1 MLVSHFLNDN
11 IDPFN
16 LGVLLSRFQIKNDRI
31 YGVCSYKASKFVHG
45 YKESKA
51 PVLNALN
58 TLSVHSIWQS
68 NQESVTKI
76 KGIFVFILENDLH
89 LDENSFYKKLL
100 NLLIDNDFFNRSHLM
115 NLMTLNQKRFL
126 SGFFESRGS
135 IDTQRNFLTL
145 DYFFHS
151 PLEFKKL
158 HYLIDFFHIP
168 SEALN
173 FNFRELQPEHAQ
185 GINQRNAQFRIYLN
199 WYLHHIGLFNPYKAR
214 IAEHVFKTTLVY
226 DGIYYKLRD
235 LPRIEYRGNSFT
247 ERAHF
252 YLKSVYQQDLD
263 DKSIEKL
270 REQLGWIQKSEKF
283 RRDSKIINFY
293 RLSTPNVCSTCCG
306 DYDIKERS
314 FISLPL
320 YKITQKPDSYY
331 TEIHHVISLGKDKEL
346 DVLENLAK
354 LCPTCHRALKKGA
367 SAEGFQKHLIRN
379 ILNRNKDN
387 LEFAQLRFET
397 DDLSTLVN
405 RIHESLK

>member
-1 MLVSHFLNDN
+1 MFVSCFLNA

-16 LGVLLSRFQIKNDRI
+16 LGVLLSRFQIKNGCI
-31 YGVCSYKASKFVHG
+31 YGVCSYRLSKFVHD
-45 YKESKA
+45 YDYEESKA
-51 PVLNALN
+51 QVLNALN
-58 TLSVHSIWQS
+58 RLSVHPIWRF

-76 KGIFVFILENDLH
+76 KGTFVFILENNLH

-100 NLLIDNDFFNRSHLM
+100 NSLIDNDFFNRSHS
-115 NLMTLNQKRFL
+115 MTPNQRLFL

-151 PLEFKKL
+151 PLEFKKF
-158 HYLIDFFHIP
+158 HYLIDFFNIP

-173 FNFRELQPEHAQ
+173 FNFRELQHEYAQ
-185 GINQRNAQFRIYLN
+185 GIEKRNAQFRIYLN

-214 IAEHVFKTTLVY
+214 IAHHIFKTTLVY
-226 DGIYYKLRD
+226 DGIYYQLRD
-235 LPRIEYRGNSFT
+235 RPKTEYRGNGFI

-252 YLKSVYQQDLD
+252 YLKNVYQQDLD

-270 REQLGWIQKSEKF
+270 REQLGFIQKSEEFK
-283 RRDSKIINFY
+283 RDSKIINFY
-293 RLSTPNVCSTCCG
+293 RISTPNVCNACC
-306 DYDIKERS
+306 DSYDIKERS

-320 YKITQKPDSYY
+320 YQITQDPNSYY
-331 TEIHHVISLGKDKEL
+331 TEIHHVISLGKDREL
-346 DVLENLAK
+346 DVLENLTK
-354 LCPTCHRALKKGA
+354 LCPACHRALKKGA
-367 SAEGFQKHLIRN
+367 SGEGFQKRLIEK

-397 DDLSTLVN
+397 DDFPTLIN
-405 RIHESLK
+405 RIYESLK

>member
-1 MLVSHFLNDN
+1 MLVSCFLNA

-16 LGVLLSRFQIKNDRI
+16 LGVLLSRFQIKNGCI
-31 YGVCSYKASKFVHG
+31 YGVCSYKASKSVHG
-45 YKESKA
+45 YEESKA
-51 PVLNALN
+51 RVLNALN
-58 TLSVHSIWQS
+58 TLSVHPIWQS

-76 KGIFVFILENDLH
+76 KGTFVFILENDLH

-100 NLLIDNDFFNRSHLM
+100 NSLIDNGFFNRSHLM
-115 NLMTLNQKRFL
+115 NLMTPNQKRFL
-126 SGFFESRGS
+126 SGFFESMGS
-135 IDTQRNFLTL
+135 IDEQRNFLTL
-145 DYFFHS
+145 DYCFHS
-151 PLEFKKL
+151 PLEFNKF
-158 HYLIDFFHIP
+158 HYLIDFFNIP

-173 FNFRELQPEHAQ
+173 FNFRELQPECAQ

-199 WYLHHIGLFNPYKAR
+199 WYLYHIGLFNPYKVR
-214 IAEHVFKTTLVY
+214 IAEHVFKTTLVD

-235 LPRIEYRGNSFT
+235 RPTTKYRGNSFT

-252 YLKSVYQQDLD
+252 YLKNVHQQDLD

-270 REQLGWIQKSEKF
+270 REQLGWIQKSEEF

-293 RLSTPNVCSTCCG
+293 RISTPNVCSACCG

-320 YKITQKPDSYY
+320 YKITQNPDSYY
-331 TEIHHVISLGKDKEL
+331 TEIHHVISLGKDQEL
-346 DVLENLAK
+346 DVLANLAK
-354 LCPTCHRALKKGA
+354 LCPACHRALKKG
-367 SAEGFQKHLIRN
+367 SSEEGFQKRLIRN

-397 DDLSTLVN
+397 DDLPTLID
-405 RIHESLK
+405 RICESLK

>member
-1 MLVSHFLNDN
+1 MLVSRFLNA

-16 LGVLLSRFQIKNDRI
+16 LGVLLSRFQIKNGCI

-45 YKESKA
+45 YEESKA
-51 PVLNALN
+51 QVLNALN
-58 TLSVHSIWQS
+58 TLSVHPIWRF
-68 NQESVTKI
+68 NQGSVTKI
-76 KGIFVFILENDLH
+76 KGTFVFILENDLQ

-100 NLLIDNDFFNRSHLM
+100 NSLI
-115 NLMTLNQKRFL
+115 NLSCCSSILRTITNKRLFL

-135 IDTQRNFLTL
+135 MDTQRNFLTL

-151 PLEFKKL
+151 PLEFKKFY
-158 HYLIDFFHIP
+158 YLIDFFNIP

-173 FNFRELQPEHAQ
+173 FNFRELQPEYVQ
-185 GINQRNAQFRIYLN
+185 GINQRNAQFRIYLD
-199 WYLHHIGLFNPYKAR
+199 WYLYHIGLFNPYKVR
-214 IAEHVFKTTLVY
+214 IAEHVFKTTLVD

-235 LPRIEYRGNSFT
+235 RPRTKYHGNSFT

-252 YLKSVYQQDLD
+252 YLKSVHQQDLD

-270 REQLGWIQKSEKF
+270 REQLGWIQKSGEF

-293 RLSTPNVCSTCCG
+293 RISTPNVCSACCG

-320 YKITQKPDSYY
+320 YKITQNPNSYY
-331 TEIHHVISLGKDKEL
+331 TEIHHVISLGKDREL
-346 DVLENLAK
+346 DVLANLAK

-367 SAEGFQKHLIRN
+367 SEEGFQKRLIEN
-379 ILNRNKDN
+379 ILNHNKDN

-397 DDLSTLVN
+397 DDFLTLIN
-405 RIHESLK
+405 RICESLK

>member
-16 LGVLLSRFQIKNDRI
+16 LGVLLSRFQIKNGCI
-31 YGVCSYKASKFVHG
+31 YGVCSYKASKFVHD
-45 YKESKA
+45 YEESKA
-51 PVLNALN
+51 QVLNALN
-58 TLSVHSIWQS
+58 TLSAHPIWQS

-76 KGIFVFILENDLH
+76 KGTFVFILENDLH

-100 NLLIDNDFFNRSHLM
+100 NSLIDNDFFNRSHLM
-115 NLMTLNQKRFL
+115 TPNQKRFL

-151 PLEFKKL
+151 PLEFNKF
-158 HYLIDFFHIP
+158 HYLIDYFNIP

-214 IAEHVFKTTLVY
+214 IAEHVFKTTLIY

-235 LPRIEYRGNSFT
+235 LPRTEYRGNSFT
-247 ERAHF
+247 ERSHF
-252 YLKSVYQQDLD
+252 YLKNVYQQDLD
-263 DKSIEKL
+263 KKRIKEL
-270 REQLGWIQKSEKF
+270 REQLGLIQKSEEFK
-283 RRDSKIINFY
+283 RDSKIINFY
-293 RLSTPNVCSTCCG
+293 RLSTPNVCNACCD

-314 FISLPL
+314 FLSLPL
-320 YKITQKPDSYY
+320 YQITQRSDSYY
-331 TEIHHVISLGKDKEL
+331 TEIHHVISLGKNQEL
-346 DVLENLAK
+346 DVLANLAK
-354 LCPTCHRALKKGA
+354 LCPVCHRALKKG
-367 SAEGFQKHLIRN
+367 SSEEEFQKRLIRN

-397 DDLSTLVN
+397 DDFLTLIN

>member
-1 MLVSHFLNDN
+1 MLVSRFLNDN

-31 YGVCSYKASKFVHG
+31 YGVCSYKSSKFVPD
-45 YKESKA
+45 YEKSKVQ
-51 PVLNALN
+51 VLDALN
-58 TLSVHSIWQS
+58 TLSAHPIWQS

-76 KGIFVFILENDLH
+76 KGTFVFILENDLN

-100 NLLIDNDFFNRSHLM
+100 NLLIDNDFFNRSHS
-115 NLMTLNQKRFL
+115 MTPNQKRFL

-151 PLEFKKL
+151 PLEFNKF
-158 HYLIDFFHIP
+158 HYLIDLFIIP

-185 GINQRNAQFRIYLN
+185 GINQRNAQFRIYLD
-199 WYLHHIGLFNPYKAR
+199 WYLHHIGLFNPYKVR
-214 IAEHVFKTTLVY
+214 IAEHVFKTTLIY
-226 DGIYYKLRD
+226 DGIYHKLSY
-235 LPRIEYRGNSFT
+235 PPTTKYHGNSFT

-252 YLKSVYQQDLD
+252 YLKNVYQQDLD
-263 DKSIEKL
+263 KKRIKEL
-270 REQLGWIQKSEKF
+270 REQLGFIQNSEEFK
-283 RRDSKIINFY
+283 RDSKIINFY
-293 RLSTPNVCSTCCG
+293 RLSTPNVCSACCD

-314 FISLPL
+314 FLSLPL
-320 YKITQKPDSYY
+320 YQITQNPNSYY
-331 TEIHHVISLGKDKEL
+331 TEIHHVISLGKNQEL

-367 SAEGFQKHLIRN
+367 SAEGFQKRLIKK
-379 ILNRNKDN
+379 ILNRNKGN

-397 DDLSTLVN
+397 DDFPTLID
-405 RIHESLK
+405 RICESLK